1 MKKITAILVALA
13 LSVPLF
19 AQENLYG
26 KILSDSE
33 RTALESGETIIKSLK
48 NYKNFSINY
57 PNPGVEQI
65 QSITKKLKPA
75 YLAEVIKMIPYEGNE
90 DIFSKINEH
99 LTDVNG
105 YVGIPYYSEHNDIWV
120 DLYASCN
127 VISSEAEEGSSK
139 TVADLYM
146 EPFGYITTEVET
158 HIYDDYYIYV
168 SQNLNTIKYSGFT
181 AVSKNDMKSLI
192 CVFRYG
198 DNWVLYGIG
207 AVDAPD
213 VFFMHDRIEL
223 SFMNR
228 IKTFCK
234 HIFNLL

>member
-1 MKKITAILVALA
+1 MKKITAILVVLA

-33 RTALESGETIIKSLK
+33 KTSLESGETIIKSLK
-48 NYKNFSINY
+48 NYKNFSIISD
-57 PNPGVEQI
+57 NPGVKQI
-65 QSITKKLKPA
+65 QSDTKKLKPA
-75 YLAEVIKMIPYEGNE
+75 YLAEVIKIVPYEGNE
-90 DIFSKINEH
+90 NIITKINEQ
-99 LTDVNG
+99 LINVKE

-127 VISSEAEEGSSK
+127 IISENIEDNTSK
-139 TVADLYM
+139 IVADLYM
-146 EPFGYITTEVET
+146 EPFGDITTEVET
-158 HIYDDYYIYV
+158 NIYEDYYVYA
-168 SQNLNTIKYSGFT
+168 SQNLSTIKYSGFT
-181 AVSKNDMKSLI
+181 AVSKNEMKSLI
-192 CVFRYG
+192 CVFRNG
-198 DNWVLYGIG
+198 DNWILYGIG